1 MTSEYMAMLSKP
13 ESWNSEEGKPQPDT
27 KRQPKGH
34 PAQVPVK
41 NATLGWRPS
50 CGHTE
55 AIERPAPALVLDPF
69 AGTGT
74 TCAAAQRL
82 GRRAVGVDISEA
94 YLEQAVRRLSAVTL
108 PMLNF

>member
-1 MTSEYMAMLSKP
+1 VVDTSYTKINTDAPVRPS
-13 ESWNSEEGKPQPDT
+13 SEQGT
-27 KRQPKGH
+27 
-34 PAQVPVK
+34 AQGWTGFERMEK
-41 NATLGWRPS
+41 HSATLGWRPS

-55 AIERPAPALVLDPF
+55 AIERPDPALVLDPF